1 MKAIKIDLV
10 KEFTSCILESRPDDL
25 YDLLAPDGEFNAQDA
40 ECNNTEVNRDEFI
53 AWIKSRLAEESVT
66 AYYYDQCTFCSIG
79 SPVVLFNDGSFPRQ
93 IQDDSESMKTGLM
106 LDIEGDKIKEIA
118 FCYRFLNTENKHC
131 FEVKADQMKAL
142 MDQGMSF
149 EEAYGRVMGEENE

>member
-1 MKAIKIDLV
+1 MKTITVDLV

-40 ECNNTEVNRDEFI
+40 ERNNTEVNRDGFI
-53 AWIKSRLAEESVT
+53 SWIKSRLAEESVT

-93 IQDDSESMKTGLM
+93 IQDDSESIKTRWE
-106 LDIEGDKIKEIA
+106 IKVQYKIFNSPTTQNPETDQSIDHNVHIA
-118 FCYRFLNTENKHC
+118 LH
-131 FEVKADQMKAL
+131 L
-142 MDQGMSF
+142 PS
-149 EEAYGRVMGEENE
+149 